1 LDGNAYALP
10 RSLLSV
16 QGTVELPILAP
27 GETTPLILPTKY
39 KRYAMYR
46 LDRGRGVMDYIR
58 TTTL

>member
-1 LDGNAYALP
+1 
-10 RSLLSV
+10 V